1 MTELGREES
10 HPSVEKEEWES
21 DEWRAVVADEDVED
35 DERSRVRTMEMRG
48 ERWRGRSWPL

>member
-21 DEWRAVVADEDVED
+21 EEWRAVVADEDVEEE
-35 DERSRVRTMEMRG
+35 ERSKVRTMEMRG
-48 ERWRGRSWPL
+48 ER

>member
-21 DEWRAVVADEDVED
+21 EEWRAVVVAEAEEEEDVDEDD
-35 DERSRVRTMEMRG
+35 SRRVRTMEIRG
-48 ERWRGRSWPL
+48 ER